1 VGQRQQQ
8 QKLLGVAKSVEY
20 DYLFV
25 ATRESSNSS
34 ATLQN
39 LVPVIVVVQLQKKTS
54 ADLILIPGTQTYEC

>member
-1 VGQRQQQ
+1 M
-8 QKLLGVAKSVEY
+8 AKSVEY